1 MSDLAI
7 EWGGDRLVLLQGKSA
22 GGHIAAKNAAVINWP
37 EEIDPTRAP
46 AAAGEWLKGELAS
59 HGFSAKQAAVSLPRE
74 TVVVRHLE
82 LPNIPD
88 AELPDMVKLQAATQV
103 TLPADK
109 YLLDYIPLPPRST
122 DSRDVL
128 MTTVPT
134 EATDAIKAVLTA
146 AGLEISSIGVSS
158 FHIGELLVQQ
168 QDSKTRAANQLH
180 LAVTLA
186 ADKLEL
192 ALLRGPCALAT
203 SATRIYSEGETR
215 HKAINAEVNRLRLSA
230 QSLHGGLPISH
241 VWVTPST
248 ADAQALCDFLK
259 GKLNCEGSCFDPL
272 GGTGQVSDD
281 DRGTFAATAG
291 HLLASQG
298 AVTESVNYLAPRK
311 AAQKQDR
318 RKVMLALA
326 GVGLVLAL
334 GIGYFLFQRHLTSQ
348 DQLIA
353 DFETE
358 TAAMEEF
365 VKEGEFDLASA
376 RKIGAWKDK
385 SMDWIE
391 EIQELQ
397 TLMPSREIM
406 LVDLFKFDP
415 GKEGQK
421 FSLKI
426 GGIAQSRGHITELS
440 DALQERGFRVDPFD
454 YEDSD
459 DDDYETKFTLVAVM
473 PMDSDS

>member
-7 EWGGDRLVLLQGKSA
+7 EWGDDRIVLLQGKSA
-22 GGHIAAKNAAVINWP
+22 GSHIAAKSAAVIDWP
-37 EEIDPTRAP
+37 EEIDPNRAP
-46 AAAGEWLKGELAS
+46 AAAAEWLKGELTS
-59 HGFSAKQAAVSLPRE
+59 HGFSAKQALVSLPRE

-88 AELPDMVKLQAATQV
+88 DELPDMVKLQAATQV

-109 YLLDYIPLPPRST
+109 YLLDYIPLPPRGT

-134 EATDAIKAVLTA
+134 ESTDAIREVLTR

-186 ADKLEL
+186 GDKLEL

-203 SATRIYSEGETR
+203 SATRVYSEGDAR
-215 HKAINAEVNRLRLSA
+215 NKAINAEVNRLRLSA

-241 VWVTPST
+241 VWVAPST
-248 ADAQALCDFLK
+248 PESEALCDFLK

-272 GGTGQVSDD
+272 GGTAKIDD
-281 DRGTFAATAG
+281 KDRGSFAATAG
-291 HLLASQG
+291 HLLASHG
-298 AVTESVNYLAPRK
+298 SVTESVNYLDPRK
-311 AAQKQDR
+311 AAQRKDR

-326 GVGLVLAL
+326 CGGLVLAL
-334 GIGYFLFQRHLTSQ
+334 GIGYFLFQRHLSNQ
-348 DQLIA
+348 DAIIA
-353 DFETE
+353 GFEDE

-365 VKEGEFDLASA
+365 VKEGEFDLVSA
-376 RKIGAWKDK
+376 QKIGAWNNK
-385 SMDWIE
+385 SMDWVE
-391 EIQELQ
+391 QIQALQ
-397 TLMPSREIM
+397 ALMPSREIM

-415 GKEGQK
+415 GKEGNK
-421 FSLKI
+421 FGLKI
-426 GGIAQSRGHITELS
+426 GGIARSREHVTELT
-440 DALQERGFRVDPFD
+440 DTLQERGFRVDPFD
-454 YEDSD
+454 YEESD
-459 DDDYETKFTLVAVM
+459 DEDYETKFTIVATM
-473 PMDSDS
+473 PMGS